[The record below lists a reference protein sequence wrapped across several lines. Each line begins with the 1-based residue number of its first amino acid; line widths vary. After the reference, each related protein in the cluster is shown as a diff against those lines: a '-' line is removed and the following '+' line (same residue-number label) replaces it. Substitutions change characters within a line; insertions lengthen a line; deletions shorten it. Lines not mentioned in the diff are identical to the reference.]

1 VAQRKGRVDNARVV
15 DTRVPELLSRLDLFE
30 HLSRTELNRLARIVK
45 PLAYA
50 TGEMITEEG
59 TRGGRFHVIESGTAT
74 VVVGG
79 RTHAKRGPGEYV
91 GELALLDGGPR
102 SASVIALE
110 PVRTWSI
117 AEWDFRR
124 LLKDNGP
131 IAYKLLVTVT
141 GRLRAALDAAY
152 LD

>member
-1 VAQRKGRVDNARVV
+1 VAQRRSRVDHKRAVDARVV
-15 DTRVPELLSRLDLFE
+15 ELLSQVDLFE
-30 HLSRTELNRLARIVK
+30 HLSNAELKRLAQIVK
-45 PLAYA
+45 PFEYA
-50 TGEMITEEG
+50 PGEMITEQD
-59 TRGGRFHVIESGTAT
+59 TRGGRFHVIESGTAK

-110 PVRTWSI
+110 PVRTWGI
-117 AEWDFRR
+117 AEWNFRA
-124 LLKDNGP
+124 LLKAHGP

-141 GRLRAALDAAY
+141 GRLRAALDTSYA
-152 LD
+152 D